1 MKPTAEQVF
10 FVLLAIAVFSNLA
23 SKKEGFNVG
32 ESMRDIGRDVGGGIS
47 GVGDAIGEGVADVG
61 ALVGQ
66 GAGAL
71 GLGYA
76 GGNPDSWAGGSIR
89 PPMDIPRDDGWEG
102 DDRWRRRRHWRRQGE
117 RKWREDHDD
126 DNDRWNPGR
135 SSNYVD
141 SWRHHDWASSCR
153 SLASAGS
160 WQRCGRNCKR
170 KPRWDGWN
178 SSPNRPAKMAR
189 SNACINCRT
198 ANLSNR
204 S

>member
-61 ALVGQ
+61 ALIGQ

-102 DDRWRRRRHWRRQGE
+102 DDRW
-117 RKWREDHDD
+117 
-126 DNDRWNPGR
+126 
-135 SSNYVD
+135 
-141 SWRHHDWASSCR
+141 
-153 SLASAGS
+153 
-160 WQRCGRNCKR
+160 
-170 KPRWDGWN
+170 
-178 SSPNRPAKMAR
+178 
-189 SNACINCRT
+189 
-198 ANLSNR
+198 
-204 S
+204 